1 MVSVVVIEFSALRC
15 QPPRRALGID
25 MNMPVYQMKKSI
37 ISALIL
43 FFIDAFVMNQGAI
56 AVISAMVIV
65 LWLLPK
71 SLMLKYKRESARIPL
86 TKAAIYSIMVLLI
99 FLANFANNKLA
110 KHRAENLII
119 AIEKYHQQTG
129 IYPEKLN
136 NLVPEYISNIPRA
149 KFTLMFN
156 EFSYINHKDIQV
168 LYYIELP
175 PFGRP
180 IYNFNRHS
188 WGYTD

>member
-1 MVSVVVIEFSALRC
+1 
-15 QPPRRALGID
+15 

-149 KFTLMFN
+149 KFTLIFN
-156 EFSYINHKDIQV
+156 EFGYINHKDTQV

-180 IYNFNRHS
+180 IYNFNRQS

>member
-1 MVSVVVIEFSALRC
+1 
-15 QPPRRALGID
+15 
-25 MNMPVYQMKKSI
+25 MPMYQLQKTI
-37 ISALIL
+37 ITALIL

-86 TKAAIYSIMVLLI
+86 TKAAIYSIMALLI

-110 KHRAENLII
+110 KHRAENLIV

-149 KFTLMFN
+149 KFTLIFN
-156 EFSYINHKDIQV
+156 EFGCINHKDTQV

-180 IYNFNRHS
+180 IYNFNRQS
-188 WGYTD
+188 WGYID

>member
-1 MVSVVVIEFSALRC
+1 
-15 QPPRRALGID
+15 
-25 MNMPVYQMKKSI
+25 MPMYQLQKTI
-37 ISALIL
+37 ITALIL

-86 TKAAIYSIMVLLI
+86 TKAAIYSIMVLLV

-136 NLVPEYISNIPRA
+136 NLVPEYISSIPHA
-149 KFTLMFN
+149 KFTLMLN
-156 EFSYINHKDIQV
+156 EFGYINYKDTQA

-180 IYNFNRHS
+180 IYNFNRQS
-188 WGYTD
+188 WGYID

>member
-1 MVSVVVIEFSALRC
+1 
-15 QPPRRALGID
+15 
-25 MNMPVYQMKKSI
+25 MPMYQLQKTI
-37 ISALIL
+37 ITALIL

-86 TKAAIYSIMVLLI
+86 TKAAIYSIMVLLV

-136 NLVPEYISNIPRA
+136 NLVPEYISNIPHA
-149 KFTLMFN
+149 KFTLMLN
-156 EFSYINHKDIQV
+156 EFGYINYKDTQA

-180 IYNFNRHS
+180 IYNFNRQS
-188 WGYTD
+188 WGYID